1 MPGESG
7 EHEPWPVRVQG
18 DATRPAGSGLLIAHG
33 LVLTCAHV
41 VAHALGADEHRE
53 STPRGRLRVL
63 RHPTEKP
70 LPARVMP
77 GGWVP
82 RREQGGDFALLSLD
96 ARPDDVPR
104 IGGARLTGRV
114 RVITPDAVLPA
125 VVEALP
131 GPDEPDGWGLL
142 AFDRA
147 VPRPGS
153 SGSPVVDDKGAVVG
167 LLTAVETT
175 GTAPR
180 TGPFLPLAAIA
191 ERLLLPG
198 PHSPGTE
205 PGWDGGLTLRERG
218 ELAEALLAVP
228 VMHDRWTYELFA
240 REVRREVPGVDLRPG
255 ATTRLAALDLVGQFT
270 RRPEDLRLLVEVLRV
285 FDPGSSEVE
294 AFGALVDKVAAP
306 SLLLAHERRTLQ
318 GLLTRPELSG
328 RVALLDRVRDL
339 ENRGAPPGGPPALLD
354 FVSRLAHSVPG
365 EAGAGLDT
373 WQRSVAA
380 RLGIAGRPGP
390 TTEPPV
396 LVIRVA
402 HRPWDAAAYWVT
414 ASVRAA
420 DGTTMLWTADEV
432 PHERLMPAIEA
443 ALRTVEGHERSAPS
457 DSEGQVEY
465 SAGQVEFVLP
475 YRLLDLPVDELDTF
489 DGDLRRP
496 LGTRRTVVVRAAE
509 LESRVDLHG
518 RWHAWWRRLKETP
531 AGRRDPRWVDGVDG
545 RVLLLDAAGL
555 AFPPRGDVVAAC
567 LLQGVPVLIRSRDA
581 SPAAEE
587 ALTALA
593 RTVSLE
599 EIPDAVRSWRIR
611 QHTTGTGDRVS
622 LLFAD
627 PDRPLPKDE
636 PLVSPDSG

>member
-7 EHEPWPVRVQG
+7 EHEPWPVRVEG
-18 DATRPAGSGLLIAHG
+18 DAGRPAGSGFLVAPG

-41 VAHALGADEHRE
+41 VADALGADAHRE
-53 STPRGRLRVL
+53 RTPRGRLRVV
-63 RHPTEKP
+63 RHPAEKP
-70 LPARVMP
+70 LSAQVMP

-82 RREQGGDFALLSLD
+82 RRDSGGDFAVLSVD
-96 ARPDDVPR
+96 ARPDSVPR
-104 IGGARLTGRV
+104 VGAARLAGRV
-114 RVITPDAVLPA
+114 RVITPEDVLPA
-125 VVEALP
+125 VVETLP

-153 SGSPVVDDKGAVVG
+153 GGSPLVDDEGTVVG
-167 LLTAVETT
+167 LLTAVRAT
-175 GTAPR
+175 GTARR
-180 TGPFLPLAAIA
+180 TGRFLPLAAIA
-191 ERLLLPG
+191 ERILHLSP
-198 PHSPGTE
+198 PTPGTE
-205 PGWDGGLTLRERG
+205 RARDGGLTLRERG

-228 VMHDRWTYELFA
+228 ALHGRRTYELFA

-270 RRPEDLRLLVEVLRV
+270 RRPEDLRLLVEILRV

-318 GLLTRPELSG
+318 GLLTRPELAG
-328 RVALLDRVRDL
+328 RVTLLDRVRDL
-339 ENRGAPPGGPPALLD
+339 EHRGAPPGGPPALLD
-354 FVSRLAHSVPG
+354 FVSRLAGSVPG
-365 EAGAGLDT
+365 EAGTGLDT

-380 RLGIAGRPGP
+380 RLGMARRPRP

-396 LVIRVA
+396 LVIRA
-402 HRPWDAAAYWVT
+402 APRPWDAAAYWVT

-420 DGTTMLWTADEV
+420 DGSTMLWTADEV
-432 PHERLMPAIEA
+432 PRERLIPAIET
-443 ALRTVEGHERSAPS
+443 ALRTVERHETTTPS
-457 DSEGQVEY
+457 DS
-465 SAGQVEFVLP
+465 AGHVEFVLP

-489 DGDLRRP
+489 DDELRRP

-509 LESRVDLHG
+509 LEDRVDLHG

-581 SPAAEE
+581 SPEAEAE
-587 ALTALA
+587 LTALA

-599 EIPDAVRSWRIR
+599 EIPDELRSWRIR
-611 QHTTGTGDRVS
+611 QHTTGSGDRVS